1 MPVLRAK
8 QEITDAMLVFQM
20 CYMTNARRTENHGR
34 RFMEILAVRRLI
46 VDAARVQPAPGAVPL
61 GRRSHPAHREDLR
74 LRADTER
81 AADDAL

>member
-46 VDAARVQPAPGAVPL
+46 AVEENALLISAFL
-61 GRRSHPAHREDLR
+61 GRRRIK
-74 LRADTER
+74 
-81 AADDAL
+81 DA